1 MTAQRVVVIGHG
13 MAGARLA
20 GELRRHDPVAE
31 RVAVTVVGDEPH
43 AAYNRILL
51 SGVLAGSLDLDAV
64 RMPDIGAQVDLRL
77 GVAVTSV
84 DRAHRQVRLAD
95 HSALDYDSLVLA
107 TGARPLLPDV
117 AGLLTDHGAPADG
130 VSAFRSRDDCAR
142 IVAGAR
148 PGMPIAVLGG
158 GLLGLEA
165 ARGLVGRGCLVTVVH
180 QNGHVLDR
188 QLDPAAGHL
197 LRRVLERFGIEFRVG
212 ATAVRYVPGDGLKL
226 ADGTHVPGEMVVV
239 SAGVR
244 AETGLARA
252 AGLAVDRGVLV
263 DDALRTNDPRVHAIG
278 DCAQHATTDAGLV
291 QPAFDQAAVLA
302 ARLTGVDPAARY
314 RGTPAVTRLKAR
326 DIDLA
331 TMGDVHLDAGGD
343 HPPGVEVICVQDG
356 TRGRYGKLVLR
367 DDRVAGAILLGLPD
381 AAANIIQLFDSHA
394 PVPSD
399 RLGLLLGR
407 ALPAE
412 TAAGPSAAALPDDAL
427 VCRCNTVT
435 KAGLVAAWDGGARDV
450 AALATAT
457 RATTGCSSCRT
468 TVAGIVDWLAANQP
482 A

>member
-1 MTAQRVVVIGHG
+1 MTARRVVVIGHG

-20 GELRRHDPVAE
+20 GELRRHDPVAD

-43 AAYNRILL
+43 AAYNRVLL

-64 RMPDIGAQVDLRL
+64 RLQEISQPVDLRL

-84 DRAHRQVRLAD
+84 DRSGRQVRLAD
-95 HSALDYDSLVLA
+95 DSAVDYDALVLA
-107 TGARPLLPDV
+107 TGARPWLPDV
-117 AGLLTDHGAPADG
+117 DGLLTEHGALSAG
-130 VSAFRSRDDCAR
+130 VFAFRSRDDCAR

-148 PGMPIAVLGG
+148 PGVPVAVLGG

-165 ARGLVGRGCLVTVVH
+165 ARGLAGRGCLVTVVH
-180 QNGHVLDR
+180 PNGHILDR
-188 QLDPAAGHL
+188 QLDPAGGHL
-197 LRRVLERFGIEFRVG
+197 LRRVLERLGIEFRVG
-212 ATAVRYVPGDGLKL
+212 TTAARYLPGDGLKL
-226 ADGTHVPGEMVVV
+226 ADGSHVPGEMVVV

-278 DCAQHATTDAGLV
+278 DCAQHTSSGVGLV

-302 ARLTGVDPAARY
+302 ARLTGADPAARY
-314 RGTPAVTRLKAR
+314 RGTPVVTRLKAK
-326 DIDLA
+326 DVDLA
-331 TMGDVHLDAGGD
+331 SMGDVHLDPAGD
-343 HPPGVEVICVQDG
+343 HPPGVEVICVQDS

-367 DDRVAGAILLGLPD
+367 DDRVVGAILLGLPD
-381 AAANIIQLFDSHA
+381 AAATITQFFDSQT
-394 PVPSD
+394 PVPGD

-412 TAAGPSAAALPDDAL
+412 QSAGSSVAAMPDDAL
-427 VCRCNTVT
+427 VCRCNTVH
-435 KAGLVAAWDGGARDV
+435 KGRLVAAWHGGARDV
-450 AALATAT
+450 AAMATAT
-457 RATTGCSSCRT
+457 RATTGCSSCRN
-468 TVAGIVDWLAANQP
+468 TVTDIVNWLASNQP